1 MARLFL
7 LLLPLFGL
15 ACTSTRDAAAP
26 GIRSQVVD
34 TSDHSDAFASS
45 VSEKLVREYALTL
58 VVPRPDSA
66 AARLD
71 ARVAAV
77 GGYLVERYDYT
88 LVYRVPTER
97 VATFLD
103 TADRYG
109 KVVDR
114 TTYTQ
119 DLTAQYYDTAARIE
133 SLEALRTRYLALL
146 AKADSVTDL
155 LAVETE
161 LARVNLEL
169 DQLKGD
175 NRRIDQRVAY
185 SLVRITLRERVRL
198 GPLGFVFKGL
208 YESVAWLF
216 VRK

>member
-1 MARLFL
+1 MYRLFL
-7 LLLPLFGL
+7 LLLLLVGL

-26 GIRSQVVD
+26 GIRSQAANTPD
-34 TSDHSDAFASS
+34 QAKTLAAPTG
-45 VSEKLVREYALTL
+45 EKLVREYGLTL
-58 VVPRPDSA
+58 VVPQPDSA

-71 ARVAAV
+71 ARVAAA
-77 GGYLVERYDYT
+77 GGYLIERYGYT
-88 LVYRVPTER
+88 LTYRVPTER
-97 VATFLD
+97 VAAFLD

-114 TTYTQ
+114 STYTQ
-119 DLTAQYYDTAARIE
+119 DLTARYYDTAARIE

-146 AKADSVTDL
+146 EKADSVTDL

-175 NRRIDQRVAY
+175 NRQIDQRVAY
-185 SLVRITLRERVRL
+185 SLVRVTLRERVKL
-198 GPLGFVFKGL
+198 GPLGVIFKGL
-208 YESVAWLF
+208 YEGVAWLF

>member
-1 MARLFL
+1 M
-7 LLLPLFGL
+7 LPLVGV
-15 ACTSTRDAAAP
+15 ACTSTRDAAVP
-26 GIRSQVVD
+26 GVRSQAATAPD
-34 TSDHSDAFASS
+34 RAEAFAAPAG
-45 VSEKLVREYALTL
+45 EKLVREYGLTL
-58 VVPRPDSA
+58 VVPQPDSA

-71 ARVAAV
+71 ARVAAA
-77 GGYLVERYDYT
+77 GGYLIERYGYT
-88 LVYRVPTER
+88 LTYRVPTER
-97 VATFLD
+97 VAAFLD

-114 TTYTQ
+114 STYTQ
-119 DLTAQYYDTAARIE
+119 DLTARYYDTAARIE

-146 AKADSVTDL
+146 EKADSVTDL

-175 NRRIDQRVAY
+175 NRQIDQRVAY
-185 SLVRITLRERVRL
+185 SLVRVTLRERVKL
-198 GPLGFVFKGL
+198 GPLGVIFKGL
-208 YESVAWLF
+208 YEGVAWLF